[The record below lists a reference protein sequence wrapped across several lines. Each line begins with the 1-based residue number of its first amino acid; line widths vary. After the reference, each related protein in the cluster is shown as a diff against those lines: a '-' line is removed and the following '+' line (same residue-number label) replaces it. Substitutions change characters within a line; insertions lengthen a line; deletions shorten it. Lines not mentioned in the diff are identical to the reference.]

1 MSRKRFCDFLAD
13 PDSRSFN
20 RFTLSILGAG
30 SYEGEDW
37 DREELLL
44 PWVQEQLLVAVAEA
58 AKQPITLVV
67 LSGSAIDLSWALA
80 SPKVGAILQ
89 VRKTSC
95 GAKFMLNTED
105 LPRQARDKH
114 RGKVEKRGAFC
125 SRGTVVRLVAKQLHA
140 SYQERYQNAFFAPFY
155 TKHDHFTKTG
165 SGLT

>member
-1 MSRKRFCDFLAD
+1 ME
-13 PDSRSFN
+13 
-20 RFTLSILGAG
+20 GAG

-89 VRKTSC
+89 VRKTFFNWANC
-95 GAKFMLNTED
+95 ILKTEY
-105 LPRQARDKH
+105 LPRQARHKH
-114 RGKVEKRGAFC
+114 RGTVEKRGAFC